1 MNLQERRERLRRHL
15 RDGGCIQPASVFDPI
30 SARIAESLGF
40 EFGMFAGSVASA
52 IVLGAPDLT
61 VITLSEFADQ
71 ARRITRASS
80 ISLIADAD
88 HGYGNALNV
97 MRTVEE
103 MEAAGVSA
111 LTIEDTL
118 LPGVHG
124 RSPGD
129 QVIPQDE
136 MVGKLKAAL
145 AARQDPSLVI
155 VGRSSAMGVE
165 GIEGTLRRV
174 RAYAATG
181 VDALFFTGVTTRE
194 EVQAL
199 HGATELPLMLGS
211 APAALHDPLFLAANG
226 VRIAL
231 RGHMAFQVTVK
242 AVYHAMTHQKE
253 GGGPEGLQEQAASA
267 ELMAQVLRNDDFKGW
282 QQEFLATP

>member
-1 MNLQERRERLRRHL
+1 
-15 RDGGCIQPASVFDPI
+15 VFDPI

-40 EFGMFAGSVASA
+40 EIGMYAGSVASA

-80 ISLIADAD
+80 ISVIADAD

-111 LTIEDTL
+111 LTIEDTV

-124 RSPGD
+124 RRPGD
-129 QVIPQDE
+129 QVIPEDE
-136 MVGKLKAAL
+136 MVGKLRAAL
-145 AARQDPSLVI
+145 TARQDQSLVI
-155 VGRSSAMGVE
+155 IGRTSAMGAE
-165 GIEGTLRRV
+165 GLEGTLHRV
-174 RAYAATG
+174 RAYAAAG

-199 HGATELPLMLGS
+199 HAATELPMMLGS
-211 APAALHDPLFLAANG
+211 APATLHDPTFLAANG

-242 AVYHAMTHQKE
+242 AVYDAMTHQKE

-267 ELMAQVLRNDDFKGW
+267 ELMAQVLRSDEFKGW
-282 QQEFLATP
+282 QQGFLGMP